1 MKSVQAH
8 WDRQAAFGPLL
19 PLNVRFA
26 GEDWRGKGTFGH
38 AASLH
43 WGGLRFAQTSLRCSV
58 SWPRRRT
65 HFAHCVR
72 CVQTSATSQ
81 LTIRASRGATSPGL
95 AGRAG
100 PVGPAV
106 RKAQA
111 VPRTACARAHLLG
124 APEARPVLPERAF
137 AGTRALFATRTTSVA
152 ARRAV
157 PGGGDF
163 CGDEKRRPGVGARSA
178 LRELTRRNCLSGV
191 SAANA
196 ASFATR
202 PQAEHRSAVGAKR
215 RPPQHELPP
224 GTACRAALKPRE
236 SEHRATAAMGRTQ
249 PLESPQRSASAHF
262 AARTARIAYWTMSR
276 GCGQARWRRWQP
288 GAAALA

>member
-1 MKSVQAH
+1 MEGVRA
-8 WDRQAAFGPLL
+8 RAAWGSASGPLL

-26 GEDWRGKGTFGH
+26 GEDWRGKGTSGQ

-43 WGGLRFAQTSLRCSV
+43 WGGLRAAKTSLRCSI

-72 CVQTSATSQ
+72 CVRTSATSQ
-81 LTIRASRGATSPGL
+81 LTIRASCGATSPGL

-111 VPRTACARAHLLG
+111 VHRTACLRVHLLG
-124 APEARPVLPERAF
+124 TPEALRVLPERAF
-137 AGTRALFATRTTSVA
+137 GGTRALFATRTTSVA

-163 CGDEKRRPGVGARSA
+163 CGDEKRRPGVGVRST
-178 LRELTRRNCLSGV
+178 LRCLTRRSCLNGV

-196 ASFATR
+196 VSSATR
-202 PQAEHRSAVGAKR
+202 PQGEHRSGVFAAR

-236 SEHRATAAMGRTQ
+236 SGHRATAATGRKRILTGPCCEGAHVATGCPQ
-249 PLESPQRSASAHF
+249 SPGPCVR
-262 AARTARIAYWTMSR
+262 RTSQVSR
-276 GCGQARWRRWQP
+276 CTTVGY
-288 GAAALA
+288 

>member
-1 MKSVQAH
+1 MRFAAI
-8 WDRQAAFGPLL
+8 DREVTAARPRERATTASGPLL
-19 PLNVRFA
+19 PLNAGFA
-26 GEDWRGKGTFGH
+26 GEDWRGKGTSGQ

-43 WGGLRFAQTSLRCSV
+43 WGGLRAAKTSLRCSA

-72 CVQTSATSQ
+72 CVRTSATSQ
-81 LTIRASRGATSPGL
+81 RTTRASREATRPGL

-111 VPRTACARAHLLG
+111 VPRTACARAHLFG
-124 APEARPVLPERAF
+124 TPEALRVLPERAF
-137 AGTRALFATRTTSVA
+137 AETLVLTAARAPAA
-152 ARRAV
+152 PARRAV

-163 CGDEKRRPGVGARSA
+163 CGDEKRRPGVGVRST
-178 LRELTRRNCLSGV
+178 LRRLTRRGCLNGV

-196 ASFATR
+196 VSSATR
-202 PQAEHRSAVGAKR
+202 PQGDAASPDTGQSLRTVLCLASALALASARARSGVFAAR

-224 GTACRAALKPRE
+224 GSACRAALKLRK
-236 SEHRATAAMGRTQ
+236 SGRRRTAAMGR
-249 PLESPQRSASAHF
+249 
-262 AARTARIAYWTMSR
+262 
-276 GCGQARWRRWQP
+276 
-288 GAAALA
+288 